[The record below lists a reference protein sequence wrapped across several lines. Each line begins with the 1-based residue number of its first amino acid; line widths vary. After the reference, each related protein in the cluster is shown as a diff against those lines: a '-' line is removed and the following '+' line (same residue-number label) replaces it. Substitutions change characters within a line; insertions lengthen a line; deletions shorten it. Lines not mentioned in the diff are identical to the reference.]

1 MKPDDVVRGALISAR
16 EFWRFTRMKVPQ
28 ANMVKVF
35 YGVDRIPS
43 TYEKASG
50 GIIKCQDLVKE
61 FPNSPDAANLMYFVS
76 SALPTQAIF
85 IAKMAKKAGIKVVVN
100 QNGVAYPA
108 WHGDGWEKTNVP
120 LRLLV
125 QAADY
130 VLYQS
135 RFCKLA
141 ADHFLGPCS
150 GGWEVLY
157 NPVDTE
163 YFSPGPPFS
172 LDPVILL
179 LAGTHNRFYRVE
191 TAIHTLH
198 ELAKRGVNARL
209 LMAGRFNWRDRESD
223 AIMEI
228 EDLARALGVLHLLER
243 RGGYTQNEAVSMLQ
257 SAHILLHTKYND
269 PCPRLVVEAMACGL
283 PVVHSS
289 SGGVP
294 ELVGSSG
301 GVGMPAPL
309 DWEKDHPPDPGKFAD
324 GVMKIMSD
332 YEWYSDSAR
341 KRATKHFDVKPWV
354 MRHRAVFENLL
365 KA

>member
-1 MKPDDVVRGALISAR
+1 VA
-16 EFWRFTRMKVPQ
+16 
-28 ANMVKVF
+28 
-35 YGVDRIPS
+35 
-43 TYEKASG
+43 G
-50 GIIKCQDLVKE
+50 GIIKCQDLARE
-61 FPNSPDAANLMYFVS
+61 FPNSPDAANLLYLVS
-76 SALPTQAIF
+76 SALPMQATF

-125 QAADY
+125 QSADY

-135 RFCKLA
+135 QFCKLA
-141 ADHFLGPCS
+141 ADHFLGPCR

-163 YFSPGPPFS
+163 YFRPGPPFS
-172 LDPVILL
+172 LDPVVLVQ
-179 LAGTHNRFYRVE
+179 AGTHNRFYRVE

-209 LMAGRFNWRDRESD
+209 LLAGRYNWRDREPD

-228 EDLARALGVLHLLER
+228 EELARTLGVLHLLER
-243 RGGYTQNEAVSMLQ
+243 RGGYTQGEAVSLFR
-257 SAHILLHTKYND
+257 SAHILLHTQYND
-269 PCPRLVVEAMACGL
+269 SCPRLVVEAMACGL
-283 PVVHSS
+283 PVVYSA

-301 GVGMPAPL
+301 GEGASAPL
-309 DWEKDHPPDPGKFAD
+309 DWEKIQPPDPGELAD
-324 GVMKIMSD
+324 CVMRIISN
-332 YEWYSDSAR
+332 YEWYAEGAR
-341 KRATKHFDVKPWV
+341 KRATEYFDIKSW
-354 MRHRAVFENLL
+354 MKRHRDVFENLV